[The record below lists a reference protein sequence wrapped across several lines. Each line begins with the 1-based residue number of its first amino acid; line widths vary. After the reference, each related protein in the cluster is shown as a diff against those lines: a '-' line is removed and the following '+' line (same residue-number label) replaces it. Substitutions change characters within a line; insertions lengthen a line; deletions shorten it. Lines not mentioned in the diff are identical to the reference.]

1 MTSPRTTYAVIF
13 FSALAW
19 CSAILL
25 APYLA
30 ASSSPF
36 AEFFYRAFHPI
47 CHQLP
52 ERSFHLFDEKLAVC
66 SRCSSIYFAFFV
78 ATIAYPIITPT
89 LLRKESFGQHSNTPR
104 SLLLAALL
112 PMLIDVGLDFLG
124 IYASTFTT
132 RTITG
137 AVFGFVLPFFV
148 LPAAIEG
155 VQQLVTQKQITIV
168 ELQKGIFHA

>member
-36 AEFFYRAFHPI
+36 AAFFYRAFHPI

-66 SRCSSIYFAFFV
+66 SRCSSIYFASFV

-89 LLRKESFGQHSNTPR
+89 LQHSNTPR

-112 PMLIDVGLDFLG
+112 PMLINVGLDFLG
-124 IYASTFTT
+124 IHASTFTT

-168 ELQKGIFHA
+168 EHQKGIFHA